1 MADTTTAYLPAIANP
16 DSLEFVS
23 FDYPKAKGEP
33 GTSTFGEISIVRDT
47 SYNGNLL
54 VVAFWRVEPAVSPL
68 YDIPLGDESGYV
80 IRGSATIELL
90 DTGETLELAA
100 GDLYTFRKNT
110 LTRWTIHEPFL
121 KFVVVNDGPA
131 AMGEP
136 A

>member
-1 MADTTTAYLPAIANP
+1 
-16 DSLEFVS
+16 
-23 FDYPKAKGEP
+23 
-33 GTSTFGEISIVRDT
+33 
-47 SYNGNLL
+47 
-54 VVAFWRVEPAVSPL
+54 VSPL